1 MDSAL
6 GTVTA
11 IVLLLLANGFF
22 VAAEFALVKARGFR
36 IDALA
41 ADGRLGAKLTQKIQR
56 HLEAYLAACQLGIT
70 MASLGLGWVGEPA
83 VEALLRPLF
92 NTMELSE
99 KVVHTTSFLIG
110 FVVFSSL
117 HIVIG
122 EQVPKTFAIRKA
134 EPVSLWCAYP
144 LQVFYLLVYPLNWAL
159 NRASGSILALFK
171 VEEATHADVLTG
183 EELRG
188 LISVS
193 TEHGELKGKKGE
205 MLSNLFAFD
214 ERTVGRVMIPSGDVY
229 LLDLKATPQE
239 NAEVLRVSGH
249 SRFPLVDGDPSHPIG
264 VVLAKEIYAAVLD
277 GGPSPLERLKEF
289 SRPPL
294 VVPEALRIARL
305 FETMRSKRA
314 HMALV
319 VDEYGEFIGVV
330 TLEDLLEEIVGDI
343 DDETDEGPTKYAI
356 KALDENKWQAHGL
369 ASLADVQR
377 ATGLM
382 VPADLGANT
391 LSGLFMQ
398 RLGRMPVVGDL
409 ITEQEYRLSVE
420 AMKEN
425 RVDQVRLQKL
435 SPHEIVEMEEG
446 DRTEPGRREQPTGST
461 D

>member
-1 MDSAL
+1 MDTAF

-22 VAAEFALVKARGFR
+22 VAAEFSLVKARSFR

-41 ADGRLGAKLTQKIQR
+41 ADGRMGAKLTQKIQR

-83 VEALLRPLF
+83 VEALFRPLF
-92 NTMELSE
+92 NSMQLAE

-110 FVVFSSL
+110 FVLFSSL

-134 EPVSLWCAYP
+134 EPVSLWVAYP
-144 LQVFYLLVYPLNWAL
+144 LQAFYLLAYPLNWAL

-171 VEEATHADVLTG
+171 VEEATHADVLTD

-193 TEHGELKGKKGE
+193 TEHGELRGKKAE

-214 ERTVGRVMIPSGDVY
+214 ERTVGRVMIPGSDVY
-229 LLDLKATPQE
+229 VLDLKATPQE
-239 NAEVLRVSGH
+239 NAEILRVSGH
-249 SRFPLVDGDPSHPIG
+249 SRFPLVDGDPSHPVG

-277 GGPSPLERLKEF
+277 GGPSPLERLAEF

-294 VVPEALRIARL
+294 VVPESLRIARL

-343 DDETDEGPTKYAI
+343 DDETDQGPAKYAI
-356 KALDENKWQAHGL
+356 DALDENKWRAHGL

-377 ATGLM
+377 AIGLV
-382 VPADLGANT
+382 VPPDLGANT

-398 RLGRMPVVGDL
+398 RLGRMPAVGDQ
-409 ITEQEYRLSVE
+409 ITEKEFRLSVE
-420 AMKEN
+420 AMEAN
-425 RVDQVRLQKL
+425 RVDQVRLEKL

-446 DRTEPGRREQPTGST
+446 GETKPHAGGHPSEGSG
-461 D
+461 

>member
-1 MDSAL
+1 MDTAF
-6 GTVTA
+6 GTVVA

-22 VAAEFALVKARGFR
+22 VAAEFALVKARSFR

-41 ADGRLGAKLTQKIQR
+41 ADGRFGAKLTQKVQR
-56 HLEAYLAACQLGIT
+56 KLEAYLAACQLGIT

-92 NTMELSE
+92 DSMELTE
-99 KVVHTTSFLIG
+99 KVVHTTSFLVG
-110 FVVFSSL
+110 FILFSSL
-117 HIVIG
+117 HIVVG

-134 EPVSLWCAYP
+134 EPVSLWVAYP
-144 LQVFYLLVYPLNWAL
+144 LHAFYLLVYPLNWAL
-159 NRASGSILALFK
+159 NRASGGILALFN
-171 VEEATHADVLTG
+171 VEEATHADVFSD

-193 TEHGELKGKKGE
+193 TEHGELRGKKAE

-229 LLDLKATPQE
+229 VLDLQATPQE
-239 NAEVLRVSGH
+239 NSEVLRVSGH
-249 SRFPLVDGDPSHPIG
+249 SRFPLVDGDPSHPVG
-264 VVLAKEIYAAVLD
+264 VVLAKEIYASVLE
-277 GGPSPLERLKEF
+277 GAPSPLERLKEF
-289 SRPPL
+289 SRAPL
-294 VVPEALRIARL
+294 IVPEALRIARL

-319 VDEYGEFIGVV
+319 VDEYGEFVGVV

-343 DDETDEGPTKYAI
+343 ADETDEDTSKYAI
-356 KALDENKWQAHGL
+356 DALDENNWRAHGL

-377 ATGLM
+377 ATGLV
-382 VPADLGANT
+382 VPPDLGANT

-398 RLGRMPVVGDL
+398 RLGRMPAVGDQ
-409 ITEQEYRLSVE
+409 ITEKDYRLSVE
-420 AMKEN
+420 AMEAN
-425 RVDQVRLQKL
+425 RVDQVRLEKL

-446 DRTEPGRREQPTGST
+446 GETKAEAGRNPAGGAG
-461 D
+461 